1 MKLRTLLL
9 LFFLCSAASAQTP
22 LLPGTPIE
30 RELQAGQAHSFT
42 IELEE
47 NKFVQ
52 LVVEQRGI
60 DVIVKVF
67 APSGKSLGD
76 FDTPNGAE
84 GPEHVS
90 FVAVTAGSYRVEVG
104 PLDPKD
110 TAKGQYEI
118 KILDVR
124 QATEQE
130 LKASKN
136 AEITKAKGIALLT
149 EIEAII
155 PQIKS
160 PQTRTRAQ
168 IQTAELLW
176 EIDEKRASKLFADAT
191 TGFKEFLAS
200 LDGDYF
206 YFSSG
211 TVVQLRQE
219 IVQALAVRDP
229 EAALS
234 FLHSTSQLI
243 AAAYEQQQHSSSES
257 ALELSIAEQIMRNN
271 PKRALQMARQTLKQG
286 YSPHLMSTLFQ
297 LRRQDP
303 ELGAELANEIATKL
317 INEKLLKRPEAGY
330 IAANLLRFS
339 PSSESRPPSTNGA
352 PAPSLLTEDRIR
364 ELAQRVFD
372 EAMSYSLPARQT
384 YDPARDAAFNMLIAL
399 KSFTQLD
406 TIVSGGSAAVEKRLA
421 EFNDA
426 GNSRFSGQYSVV
438 YDGKSVEMS
447 VETIQKMPS
456 EMREQQYTQLAYN
469 KARKNDLAGA
479 RQIINE
485 RITNP
490 SMRRNALSQLD
501 QIETQQAL
509 SKGKI
514 DEVLRTLNAVRNI
527 RERAQQLT
535 QITNQMG
542 AGLKRATMLS
552 FLEQARTML
561 SPSVQAEDQD
571 QMFALFEISRAF
583 GRYDVKRSFEIID
596 PLIEQFNELSGAART
611 LDGFGYKYFEGD
623 ELDFQN
629 SNPIAIVST
638 QMSSVFGHLALVNF
652 DRTKAT
658 TDRIQAPE
666 VRLRIYLEMATQ
678 TIRAVK

>member
-9 LFFLCSAASAQTP
+9 LFFLCSAASAQT

-30 RELQAGQAHSFT
+30 RELQTGQVHSFT

-47 NKFVQ
+47 NKYIQ

-67 APSGKSLGD
+67 SPSGKSLGE

-90 FVAVTAGSYRVEVG
+90 FVAATAGSYRVEVG
-104 PLDPKD
+104 PLDPRE
-110 TAKGQYEI
+110 TAKGQYQI

-124 QATEQE
+124 QATDQE

-136 AEITKAKGIALLT
+136 AEVTKAKGIALLA

-160 PQTRTRAQ
+160 PQTRIKTQ
-168 IQTAELLW
+168 IQAAELLW

-191 TGFKEFLAS
+191 TGYKEFLAS
-200 LDGDYF
+200 LDADYF

-211 TVVQLRQE
+211 TVVQLRHE

-229 EAALS
+229 EAALN

-243 AAAYEQQQHSSSES
+243 AVAHEQRQHFSSES
-257 ALELSIAEQIMRNN
+257 ALELSIASQIMGNN

-286 YSPHLMSTLFQ
+286 YSTNLMSTLSQ
-297 LRRQDP
+297 LQRQDP

-330 IAANLLRFS
+330 IAANLLRSS
-339 PSSESRPPSTNGA
+339 PSFESRHQSTNGA
-352 PAPSLLTEDRIR
+352 PTSSLLTEDRIR

-372 EAMSYSLPARQT
+372 EAMSYSLPVRQT
-384 YDPARDAAFNMLIAL
+384 YDPARDAAWNMLTAL
-399 KSFTQLD
+399 KSFAQLD
-406 TIVSGGSAAVEKRLA
+406 TIISGGSAAVEKRLA

-426 GNSRFSGQYSVV
+426 RNSRFGGQYAVV
-438 YDGKSVEMS
+438 YDGKPVELSVEM
-447 VETIQKMPS
+447 IQKMPS
-456 EMREQQYTQLAYN
+456 EMREQQYTRLAYD
-469 KARKNDLAGA
+469 KARNNDLAGA

-485 RITNP
+485 RITDP
-490 SMRRNALSQLD
+490 SMRRNALSQVD

-509 SKGKI
+509 NKGKI

-527 RERAQQLT
+527 RERAQRLA

-542 AGLKRATMLS
+542 SGLKRATMLS

-561 SPSVQAEDQD
+561 SPSVQAKDQD
-571 QMFALFEISRAF
+571 QMIALLEISRAF
-583 GRYDVKRSFEIID
+583 ARYDVKRSFEIID

-611 LDGFGYKYFEGD
+611 LDGFGYNYYEGD

-629 SNPIAIVST
+629 GNPVAIVST
-638 QMSSVFGHLALVNF
+638 QMSSVFGHLALINF
-652 DRTKAT
+652 DRAKAT
-658 TDRIQAPE
+658 TERIQAPE
-666 VRLRIYLEMATQ
+666 VRLRIYLQMAIT
-678 TIRAVK
+678 TIRAAK